1 MKITIIGAGNMGAA
15 IAKGLAN
22 TSVINESD
30 LMISDPSKSTLEKI
44 RAGYPAMRSTT
55 KNLEAIENA
64 KIIILAVKPWLI
76 EDVISEIKY
85 VTDYRKQIIISV
97 AAGISCDDIS
107 KAFMDDNAETPVIFR
122 AIPNI
127 AFEFNESITF
137 LCSQNAS
144 QKENELILSL
154 FEACGKA
161 IIVNEK
167 EIPSTTALGSC
178 GIAFGFR
185 YIHAAMSAGVELGIS
200 APVSREIAIQ
210 TIKGAIALLEKSAEH
225 PEALVDKVTTPGGI
239 TIKGVNELDHNGFT
253 SALIKAYKACK

>member
-1 MKITIIGAGNMGAA
+1 MKIAILGAGNMGAA

-22 TSVINESD
+22 TSFINESD
-30 LMISDPSKSTLEKI
+30 IMVSDPSKNTLEKL
-44 RAGYPAMRSTT
+44 RSGYPAMRSTS

-64 KIIILAVKPWLI
+64 KIIILAVKPWFI

-85 VTDYRKQIIISV
+85 VTDYKKQIIISV
-97 AAGISCDDIS
+97 AAGISCEDLS
-107 KAFMDDNAETPVIFR
+107 KYFMDDNAETPVIYR

-127 AFEFNESITF
+127 AFEYNESITF
-137 LCSQNAS
+137 LCSENAS
-144 QKENELILSL
+144 PKENELILPL

-161 IIVNEK
+161 IFINEK
-167 EIPSTTALGSC
+167 DIVSATALGSC

-185 YIHAAMSAGVELGIS
+185 YIHAAMSAGIELGIS
-200 APVSREIAIQ
+200 APVSREIAVQ
-210 TIKGAIALLEKSAEH
+210 TLKGAIALLEKSDEH